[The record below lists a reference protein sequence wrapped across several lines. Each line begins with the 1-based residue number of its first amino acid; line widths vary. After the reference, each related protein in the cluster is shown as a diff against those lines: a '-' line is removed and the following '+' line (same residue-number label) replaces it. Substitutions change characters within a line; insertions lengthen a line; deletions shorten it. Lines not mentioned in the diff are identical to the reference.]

1 MTKAKKTSKTAET
14 DIPHINRKAELERL
28 YHVQMCRIGID
39 VKNEISVNKLFPTT
53 TQEVQMALN
62 ILKEYASCK

>member
-1 MTKAKKTSKTAET
+1 MSKTNKTSKTAET

-28 YHVQMCRIGID
+28 YSVQMCRVGID
-39 VKNEISVNKLFPTT
+39 VKNEISLNKLLPTT
-53 TQEVQMALN
+53 THEIQVALN